1 MRIKNEVAVGLL
13 FTVAMI
19 VLGYFT
25 IMVKD
30 EIFEPKDYYVMHAV
44 FSNVEGLEVK
54 DDVKVSGVRAG
65 VVDRIVLEEE
75 YISVY
80 MKMYSR
86 FAMFENYRI
95 KIASESAL
103 GGKYIAIYPGER
115 ERGGLKFS
123 EIDYRTNMKGI
134 SGDDPIALLSDL
146 VNENRENIYATIRNL
161 QQITSKLNSGQGTLG
176 QLINDNKVHE
186 NANDLVSELR
196 DTMEDAREQAPIT
209 SFIRAALTAF

>member
-1 MRIKNEVAVGLL
+1 
-13 FTVAMI
+13 
-19 VLGYFT
+19 
-25 IMVKD
+25 
-30 EIFEPKDYYVMHAV
+30 
-44 FSNVEGLEVK
+44 VK

-80 MKMYSR
+80 MKMYNR
-86 FAMFENYRI
+86 FSMFENYRI

-115 ERGGLKFS
+115 ERGGRSFK

-134 SGDDPIALLSDL
+134 SGDDPIALISDL
-146 VNENRENIYATIRNL
+146 VNENRENIHSTIRNL
-161 QQITSKLNSGQGTLG
+161 QQITAKLNSGQGTLG
-176 QLINDNKVHE
+176 QLINDNRVHE
-186 NANDLVSELR
+186 NANDLVRELR